1 MPAVDG
7 VVNVKSERP
16 YMIYLQGG
24 PGFQVD
30 VLSYKEIAKT
40 IHEAGY
46 QTLWL
51 DARGT
56 GLSTPVSGELFQ
68 GKSDEE
74 IASYLKHF
82 RADSIVRDCEAIRKS
97 LLGLESKWS
106 LLGQSY
112 GGCCSMTYLSLFP
125 NALKEAFL
133 TGGLVTLAD
142 KPDVVYEKI
151 LDRVFQRNRIYY
163 CKYPKDV
170 HRVRRIVDYLA
181 SNEVTLPNGGKLTPG
196 RWQQLGIDFG
206 AKDGIDRVHQLVL
219 RANNDLDC
227 FGQLSYWLLHS
238 VENRQDVDTN
248 PIYAILHEAIY
259 CQGHASNW
267 AAHRVIKNHDDF
279 FQWVVVKAKGTDAP
293 LYFYGEMIFPDMF
306 DDYSN
311 LRPLKG
317 AAHILAQNDQWGRL
331 YDLDQLA
338 KNTVPVTAATYVDDM
353 YVDFGLAQE
362 TAGSIGNLEQYITNQ
377 YFHSG
382 LRNDPEYI
390 LGKLFEIAK
399 RERN

>member
-1 MPAVDG
+1 M
-7 VVNVKSERP
+7 
-16 YMIYLQGG
+16 
-24 PGFQVD
+24 
-30 VLSYKEIAKT
+30 LSYKDIAKV
-40 IHEAGY
+40 IHETGY

-51 DARGT
+51 DVRGT

-68 GKSDEE
+68 CKSDEE
-74 IASYLKHF
+74 VAEYLKHF
-82 RADSIVRDCEAIRKS
+82 RADSIVRDCEAIRAS
-97 LLGLESKWS
+97 LLGPESNWS

-125 NALKEAFL
+125 KSLKEVFL

-142 KPDVVYEKI
+142 TPDGVYEKTV
-151 LDRVFQRNRIYY
+151 DRVIQRNKTYY
-163 CKYPKDV
+163 SKYPRDAQ
-170 HRVRRIVDYLA
+170 RVRRIVDHLA
-181 SNEVTLPNGGKLTPG
+181 SSDVTLPNGGRLTPG

-206 AKDGIDRVHQLVL
+206 SKDGIDRIHQLVL
-219 RANNDLDC
+219 RASNDLDC
-227 FGQLSYWLLHS
+227 FGQLSYWLLS
-238 VENRQDVDTN
+238 AVQSRQDVDTN

-267 AAHRVIKNHDDF
+267 AAHRAIKNHDEL
-279 FQWVVVKAKGTDAP
+279 FQWNTVKAKGTDVP

-317 AAHILAQNDQWGRL
+317 AAHILAQYEQWGKL
-331 YDLDQLA
+331 YDLEQLA
-338 KNTVPVTAATYVDDM
+338 KNTVPVTAATYFDDM

-362 TAGSIGNLEQYITNQ
+362 TAASIGNLEQYITNQ
-377 YFHSG
+377 YFHGG
-382 LRNDPEYI
+382 LRNDPEHI